1 MWLRPGPAQR
11 DGACSRAARGDDPDL
26 ATRRYGTIV
35 KHLRDD
41 PDTARELAAKLSD
54 DLLIHLNAAIH
65 EEIRERA
72 LASGDRDA
80 VIAAAFESGFGRDGL
95 AVQPWIEG
103 PFVVCPGGL
112 VAKNRG
118 NHRCQ
123 FVSVDDTWIW
133 ESAELIHEEK
143 RSTPGAEDGFRAVA
157 VLPVVEGMGLDV
169 VRAKMRQGQHAVE
182 RVVSYEVRRGELVEV
197 AQRNVSAHGAR

>member
-1 MWLRPGPAQR
+1 M
-11 DGACSRAARGDDPDL
+11 

-41 PDTARELAAKLSD
+41 PDTARELVAKLSD
-54 DLLIHLNAAIH
+54 DLLIHLSAAIR
-65 EEIRERA
+65 EEIRDRA

-103 PFVVCPGGL
+103 SFIVCPGGL
-112 VAKNRG
+112 VAKNRM

-133 ESAELIHEEK
+133 ESGELLHEEK

-157 VLPVVEGMGLDV
+157 VLPIVEGMGLDV

>member
-1 MWLRPGPAQR
+1 M
-11 DGACSRAARGDDPDL
+11 

-41 PDTARELAAKLSD
+41 PETARELVGKLSD
-54 DLLIHLNAAIH
+54 DLLIHLGAAIR
-65 EEIRERA
+65 EEVQERA
-72 LASGDRDA
+72 LAAGDRDA
-80 VIAAAFESGFGRDGL
+80 VLAAAFESGFGRDGL
-95 AVQPWIEG
+95 AVLPWIEG
-103 PFVVCPGGL
+103 AFVVCPGGL
-112 VAKNRG
+112 VAKSRK

-133 ESAELIHEEK
+133 ESSDLIHEEK

-157 VLPVVEGMGLDV
+157 LLPIIEGMELDV
-169 VRAKMRQGQHAVE
+169 VRQKMRQGQHAVE

-197 AQRNVSAHGAR
+197 AQRNVNSRGSH